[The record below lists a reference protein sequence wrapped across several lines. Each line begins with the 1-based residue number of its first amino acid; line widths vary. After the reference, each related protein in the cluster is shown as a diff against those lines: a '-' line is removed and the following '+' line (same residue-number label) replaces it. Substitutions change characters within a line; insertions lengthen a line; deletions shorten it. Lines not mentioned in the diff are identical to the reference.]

1 MSFFKPFTKMT
12 SNDMRTE
19 IRAIGQNMMNQII
32 KLLNIRRNY
41 DCLFEME
48 ELTIE
53 VVLLV
58 TLKAAIVGR
67 AKIKTRGPLKD
78 GFYRLR
84 PKDYGTHKVHYI

>member
-1 MSFFKPFTKMT
+1 MT

-48 ELTIE
+48 ELMIE
-53 VVLLV
+53 AVLLV
-58 TLKAAIVGR
+58 MLKAAIDGR
-67 AKIKTRGPLKD
+67 AKIKPRGPLKD

-84 PKDYGTHKVHYI
+84 PKDYETHKVHNI